1 MEGLTAGRMVHYV
14 PAEGDPG
21 YGKQLGPN
29 SHRAA
34 VVNALEEGDLVRLT
48 VFADPIYDNCSI
60 WNVNT
65 IPYSE
70 EPQPRTWHWIER
82 A

>member
-14 PAEGDPG
+14 PAEEDPG
-21 YGKQLGPN
+21 YGKQSGPT

-34 VVNALEEGDLVRLT
+34 VVNAVEEGTFVRLT
-48 VFADPIYDNCSI
+48 VFADPIYDGCTV
-60 WNVNT
+60 WNANT